1 MTSSPQQDQP
11 PADQHEPQQPPQESL
26 PTAPD
31 PALVNITEKGREPHQ
46 TRVERDP

>member
-1 MTSSPQQDQP
+1 MSNPETEQSTETPSPQP
-11 PADQHEPQQPPQESL
+11 PAQEPL

-46 TRVERDP
+46 TRSDRET